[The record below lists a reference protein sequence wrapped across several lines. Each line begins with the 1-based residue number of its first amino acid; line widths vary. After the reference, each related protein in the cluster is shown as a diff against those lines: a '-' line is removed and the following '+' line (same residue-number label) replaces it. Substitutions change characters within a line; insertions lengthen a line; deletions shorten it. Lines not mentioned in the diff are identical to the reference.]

1 MKTLTVFT
9 VFTILQ
15 CVGAKAPGLNKNSA
29 FYHYA
34 NTDGI
39 LTWDGVVHQFENEK
53 QTVLSKF
60 SFVTESVSKV
70 QQIFNYSLGKAQ
82 VIGKDLLDATSK
94 RFFNVSEVIEESK
107 ELKVKVDGEL
117 FP

>member
-1 MKTLTVFT
+1 MKTLTVLT

-39 LTWDGVVHQFENEK
+39 LTWDGVVH
-53 QTVLSKF
+53 
-60 SFVTESVSKV
+60 
-70 QQIFNYSLGKAQ
+70 
-82 VIGKDLLDATSK
+82 
-94 RFFNVSEVIEESK
+94 
-107 ELKVKVDGEL
+107 
-117 FP
+117 